1 MIGRKK
7 KSFFNEI
14 KLKILSKISSWEHKC
29 FSSGGKEVLIK
40 AVAQAVPAYAMSVF
54 KLPVGICNDIQK
66 AIAKYWW
73 GSKED
78 KRAIHWASW
87 YKLSQA
93 KSRGGLGFR
102 DFSSFNQALVAKQ
115 GWRIIQ
121 NSNSLVAKVLQA
133 KYFKHE
139 NFLEATVG
147 SKPSYIWRSIL
158 WGREV
163 ILKGYRW
170 RIGGGDQVLVY
181 KDNWIPRPLTF
192 KPISVQTLPSDTTV
206 SELIT
211 NDNRWKEAL
220 LFDQFVQEDADAIM
234 NIPLPRNHSK
244 DQVIWHYDRK
254 GEYSVKSGYQ
264 IALKL
269 KVPDTP
275 SSSMNSST

>member
-14 KLKILSKISSWEHKC
+14 KLKILSKISSWEHKY

-40 AVAQAVPAYAMSVF
+40 AIAQAVPVYAMSVF
-54 KLPVGICNDIQK
+54 KLPVGTCNDIQK
-66 AIAKYWW
+66 AIARYWW
-73 GSKED
+73 RSKED
-78 KRAIHWASW
+78 KRTIHWASW
-87 YKLSQA
+87 HKLRQA

-121 NSNSLVAKVLQA
+121 NSKSLVVKVLQA
-133 KYFKHE
+133 KYFKHGK
-139 NFLEATVG
+139 FMEATL
-147 SKPSYIWRSIL
+147 SSNPSYVWRSIL

-170 RIGGGDQVLVY
+170 RIGGGDQVLIY
-181 KDNWIPRPLTF
+181 KDNWIPRPITF
-192 KPISVQTLPSDTTV
+192 KSISLPTLPSETTI

-220 LFDQFVQEDADAIM
+220 LYEHFMQEDADAIM

-244 DQVIWHYDRK
+244 DQVIWHYDK
-254 GEYSVKSGYQ
+254 NGEYSVKSGYQ

-269 KVPDTP
+269 KVPDIP
-275 SSSMNSST
+275 SS